1 MFSCGGNQQQVLWA
15 AVRFSKLFSRAS
27 TALLAC
33 IRVLCDV
40 DDNGAPQ
47 CGSPFLTVLQ
57 SPVAAPLGRTVDP
70 AKLWPDMETLAPVG
84 LPVTGYPVSFLL
96 ASVSLETRT
105 ASSRAI
111 HLSNGIVVAIN
122 GLEMC
127 EMGWTVTSTPA
138 APDYRAFYSRS
149 VSSFTNVTDA
159 MYVGADEPPATITAE
174 QTIAYA
180 PVFPPSLSHTC
191 FPAGIIWDAKIGSR
205 DFLASLRELHQD
217 SIAEVKG
224 ASQLVDH
231 SSILH
236 AFLDAVAENPA
247 HFMVPCVPRSSIA
260 ESLERI
266 LLIRNL
272 FASHWTSRSYR
283 NCHSTSLE
291 SWPATRERPA
301 TRDLPASSHDCLKC
315 MHPGRDLKIEKQQ

>member
-1 MFSCGGNQQQVLWA
+1 LGGGTV
-15 AVRFSKLFSRAS
+15 FSRAS

-57 SPVAAPLGRTVDP
+57 SPVAAPLWRTVDP

-111 HLSNGIVVAIN
+111 HLSNDIIVAIN

-127 EMGWTVTSTPA
+127 EMGWTVMSTPA
-138 APDYRAFYSRS
+138 APDDRAFYSRS

-159 MYVGADEPPATITAE
+159 MYLGADEPPATITAE
-174 QTIAYA
+174 QTIVLC
-180 PVFPPSLSHTC
+180 PRVFPLSKSHML
-191 FPAGIIWDAKIGSR
+191 PAGIIWDAKIGSR

-236 AFLDAVAENPA
+236 AF
-247 HFMVPCVPRSSIA
+247 FGCSS
-260 ESLERI
+260 
-266 LLIRNL
+266 
-272 FASHWTSRSYR
+272 
-283 NCHSTSLE
+283 
-291 SWPATRERPA
+291 
-301 TRDLPASSHDCLKC
+301 
-315 MHPGRDLKIEKQQ
+315 